1 MEREVSPLSAQAG
14 YNSSGEGEHSI
25 CAIDWPFADEQAKLV
40 LGETILW
47 SFSTSNSWSGSWLA
61 TWLKE
66 QDAEVL
72 HRTLEI
78 KAELAPVLYSWTA
91 MWSRADNHQ
100 GSSRA

>member
-1 MEREVSPLSAQAG
+1 M
-14 YNSSGEGEHSI
+14 
-25 CAIDWPFADEQAKLV
+25 
-40 LGETILW
+40 
-47 SFSTSNSWSGSWLA
+47 A